1 MSRRCQITKKKALK
15 GNNVSHSK
23 RRTRRK
29 QEVNLTTKKFWL
41 PEEKRFVRLRV
52 STSVLRTIAKKG
64 ISATLKQ
71 YQA

>member
-1 MSRRCQITKKKALK
+1 MSRRCQITKKRALK

-41 PEEKRFVRLRV
+41 PEEKRFVRLRI

-71 YQA
+71 YKG